1 VVRAHAL
8 TGSARREGPVLT
20 SLAMKALIFLALGA
34 GPCFATSAYADE
46 SFRCGKWIVNSD
58 LSPEEVLAKCG
69 QPTLRESRTED
80 VKTRNSYTG
89 LMQKVGETT
98 LETWTYD
105 RGTQAAPMVVTIV
118 DGKIKSI
125 DRKR

>member
-1 VVRAHAL
+1 
-8 TGSARREGPVLT
+8 VLT

-34 GPCFATSAYADE
+34 GPCFATLAHADE